1 MELNSTQSKYKRNE
15 VDIIEGDGDSE
26 SVNVNVSMTE
36 FKINEK
42 IKMNP
47 QDRITIANQNVYH
60 PSFSQTNIAT
70 MNNAKPNIGS
80 IDLQNSTYTTIGDK
94 TNYNAPVTINN
105 FTNDKYSIFFSKEK
119 WKIPKKKA
127 IIIAA
132 ITISAVLLAIV
143 LVLILNYI
151 NDNESN
157 GQLCVE

>member
-1 MELNSTQSKYKRNE
+1 
-15 VDIIEGDGDSE
+15 
-26 SVNVNVSMTE
+26 
-36 FKINEK
+36 
-42 IKMNP
+42 MNP
-47 QDRITIANQNVYH
+47 QDRIMIANQNVYR

-80 IDLQNSTYTTIGDK
+80 INLQKNSTNTTIGDK

-132 ITISAVLLAIV
+132 ISISAVLLAIV

-151 NDNESN
+151 NDDESN
-157 GQLCVE
+157 G

>member
-1 MELNSTQSKYKRNE
+1 MELNSTQSEYTRNE

-26 SVNVNVSMTE
+26 SVNVNVTK

-42 IKMNP
+42 IKMIP

-60 PSFSQTNIAT
+60 PCFSQMNIAT

-80 IDLQNSTYTTIGDK
+80 INLQISTNTTIGDE
-94 TNYNAPVTINN
+94 TIYNVPVTINN
-105 FTNDKYSIFFSKEK
+105 FTNDKYSIFFSEEK